1 MGWSRS
7 HPDKFMLGILNCCP
21 RALPRKHDGLV
32 FPLRERL
39 QRGNIVLVV
48 RIGYRISRLA
58 GRWLADLGRL
68 RPERGCNAAKLKTE
82 TNCPTSV
89 VTRARGGRRTSMRT
103 SRRAT
108 AKQYLIF
115 LWPRLALWSFR
126 TLWTASIRKAGARLR
141 KGQAT
146 ENNDSVR

>member
-1 MGWSRS
+1 
-7 HPDKFMLGILNCCP
+7 
-21 RALPRKHDGLV
+21 
-32 FPLRERL
+32 
-39 QRGNIVLVV
+39 
-48 RIGYRISRLA
+48 
-58 GRWLADLGRL
+58 
-68 RPERGCNAAKLKTE
+68 
-82 TNCPTSV
+82 
-89 VTRARGGRRTSMRT
+89 MRT